1 MFENRTEKL
10 KQIVNNRWFPV
21 SDLVCAS
28 AASLVWFLRPELS
41 WWPLLLALLP
51 WFIRLAAGYFPFKR
65 TPFDLPLLFFLISAG
80 VGVWVSYDTPGALG
94 KFWVILGSI
103 FLYYALAA
111 QPKANLVFVAGA
123 LSMLGLVVALTVF
136 FDSSLQEYTADLG
149 IIQRSIDRWGAVR
162 PAWQVNAL
170 SPNVSGGILAMLLP
184 FPLMGMFYKG
194 KGKSTV
200 SIAAL
205 ISTVL
210 VVAALIFT
218 SSRGAWVALGSAA
231 GILILIIMLRPVIQR
246 LSPTHQAFLAAT
258 LIAGTSLVA
267 GYIIFNSREIAKVMD
282 LLPGFP
288 FGISRLDLLNNT
300 WNLLADFPF
309 TGGGLRAFPG
319 LYSEYILH
327 IPYLFLEYSHHL
339 YMDIALE
346 QGAVGLLSFIG
357 ILFGSLLIGGA
368 LVFKNEAPGQAF
380 YMQLAVLAGLVV
392 TIIHGLIDNPLYGM
406 HGTPLLFLVP
416 GMGAALY
423 EKSISSP
430 VELKEKVGLLK
441 YGSLRGSLL
450 FGLFLLIFMGQSVEK
465 AASAAWNAN
474 LGSIYMSKSELAN
487 FPANSFDVL
496 PDREPHL
503 KARGYFNQAL
513 DKDRMNITANYR
525 LGLISTHDLDFATA
539 DPYLKRAYEG
549 NSGHRGIQK
558 ALGYNYVW
566 TDRPEAAAE
575 LLAEIPEARYELEV
589 YVWWWET
596 QGRPDLAAKSRTAL
610 GYLHAD
616 QY

>member
-10 KQIVNNRWFPV
+10 KQLVNSRWFPV
-21 SDLVCAS
+21 LDLICAS
-28 AASLVWFLRPELS
+28 AASLVWFLRPGLN

-51 WFIRLAAGYFPFKR
+51 WFIRLASGYFPFKR
-65 TPFDLPLLFFLISAG
+65 TPFDLPLLFFLITAG
-80 VGVWVSYDTPGALG
+80 LGVWVSYNTPGALG

-103 FLYYALAA
+103 FLYYAFAA
-111 QPKANLVFVAGA
+111 QPRANLVFVQGVV
-123 LSMLGLVVALTVF
+123 SMLGLVVALTVF
-136 FDSSLQEYTADLG
+136 FDSNLQAYTADLG
-149 IIQRSIDRWGAVR
+149 IIQRSIDRWSAVR

-170 SPNVSGGILAMLLP
+170 SPNVSGGILAVLLP
-184 FPLMGMFYKG
+184 FPLFGMFYKG

-200 SIAAL
+200 RIAAL

-218 SSRGAWVALGSAA
+218 SSRGAWVALALAA
-231 GILILIIMLRPVIQR
+231 GVLILIIMLRPVIRRQT
-246 LSPTHQAFLAAT
+246 PTRQAFLAAT
-258 LIAGTSLVA
+258 LLAGTFLVA
-267 GYIIFNSREIAKVMD
+267 VYIILNSREIAKVMD

-346 QGAVGLLSFIG
+346 QGAVGFFSFMVVI
-357 ILFGSLLIGGA
+357 FGSLLLVGA
-368 LVFKNEAPGQAF
+368 LVIKNEEPGQAF
-380 YMQLAVLAGLVV
+380 YMQLAVIAGLVV

-406 HGTPLLFLVP
+406 QGTPLLFLVP
-416 GMGAALY
+416 GIGAALY
-423 EKSISSP
+423 KKDISSP
-430 VELKEKVGLLK
+430 VELNQKVGLLK
-441 YGSLRGSLL
+441 YWPLRGSLL
-450 FGLFLLIFMGQSVEK
+450 FGLFFLILMNQSVEK
-465 AASAAWNAN
+465 AVSAAWVAN
-474 LGSIYMSKSELAN
+474 LGSIYMSKAELAN

-496 PDREPHL
+496 PDRESYS
-503 KARGYFNQAL
+503 KARGYFLQAL
-513 DKDRMNITANYR
+513 DKDPMNTTANYR
-525 LGLISTHDLDFATA
+525 LGLMSSQDLDFATA
-539 DPYLKRAYEG
+539 IPYLERAHEV

-566 TDRPEAAAE
+566 TDRPEPAAE
-575 LLAEIPEARYELEV
+575 LLVEIPEARYELEV
-589 YVWWWET
+589 YAWWWET
-596 QGRPDLAAKSRTAL
+596 RGRPDLAAKSQTAL
-610 GYLHAD
+610 GYLKAD
-616 QY
+616 